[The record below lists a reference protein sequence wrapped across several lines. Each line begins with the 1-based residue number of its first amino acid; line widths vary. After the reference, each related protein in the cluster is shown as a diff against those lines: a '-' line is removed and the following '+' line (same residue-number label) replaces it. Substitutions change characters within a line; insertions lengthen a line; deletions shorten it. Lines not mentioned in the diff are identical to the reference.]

1 MKNLPKGVFTFL
13 DVSTGHIT
21 RKDDLIIKT
30 VEFPLGVYEYD
41 CGYFIHTGVITE
53 ETEQELREAEMS
65 EAFIKVWKRAVE
77 LDCWFLRLD
86 ADGTEFEEF
95 ETFEW

>member
-1 MKNLPKGVFTFL
+1 MKNLPRGVFTFL
-13 DVSTGHIT
+13 DVSTLHIT
-21 RKDDLIIKT
+21 ERDNELLQDND
-30 VEFPLGVYEYD
+30 FPMSVYEYE
-41 CGYFIHTGVITE
+41 CGYFIHAAGSFEDAVE
-53 ETEQELREAEMS
+53 NLRNFGMS
-65 EAFIKVWKRAVE
+65 EAFITIWKHARD